1 MAAWGPE
8 PAGASRPLPARHP
21 LHCHQLPLP
30 CGVRK
35 TGELRPLLPLTFLP
49 AWGLATSPR
58 RLGWRPGSPAPH
70 DPRVPLCE
78 RQRQVAGGRLRPV
91 VLGAWPRA
99 GGGHEW
105 GEGPRTEQAEAFCN
119 LVPFRPE
126 YEVGRPPPLEDRVS
140 APSPRGPGP
149 CQGCADSHL
158 TMISEPPRRA
168 SGL

>member
-8 PAGASRPLPARHP
+8 PARASRPLPARDP
-21 LHCHQLPLP
+21 LHCYQLPLP

-78 RQRQVAGGRLRPV
+78 RPRQVAGGRLRAV
-91 VLGAWPRA
+91 VRGAWPRA
-99 GGGHEW
+99 GGDTN
-105 GEGPRTEQAEAFCN
+105 GERVPGRSRRKPSATSSRFGPNTR
-119 LVPFRPE
+119 
-126 YEVGRPPPLEDRVS
+126 S
-140 APSPRGPGP
+140 AVRLG
-149 CQGCADSHL
+149 
-158 TMISEPPRRA
+158 
-168 SGL
+168 